1 MPLVSGSSDTPGPP
15 PAHPACGAAPE
26 TPPHSAPPQPGEV
39 DRFSSA
45 LGNEDLTAIILQYAM
60 YDREAQEKLTADR
73 SLGLAH
79 LYRPGKFAQEG
90 VEVIGAGRAQVNGW
104 YRCRDE
110 NSVLCYWVK
119 TEASL

>member
-26 TPPHSAPPQPGEV
+26 AAPHSAPPQPGEV

-60 YDREAQEKLTADR
+60 YNREAQEKLAADP
-73 SLGLAH
+73 SLGLMH
-79 LYRPGKFAQEG
+79 FYEKPHRRNFVEEPG
-90 VEVIGAGRAQVNGW
+90 VEVSGAGSALMNGW
-104 YRCRDE
+104 YRRRE
-110 NSVLCYWVK
+110 SSS
-119 TEASL
+119 EGPP